1 MRSSITASALL
12 VLALPSTVLADAEDT
27 AMARLR
33 LTTDSSMTRGCTRLA
48 SVRDDS
54 LKDLRKKVVKAGG
67 DTALLSFAQDDLSR
81 ISADVFNCAGA
92 STPSATPRPAAE
104 PAAPTPRPAAA
115 PAAPAPRP
123 AASTPSAAP
132 RPAAAPAAPAEP
144 PLWQPRSK

>member
-104 PAAPTPRPAAA
+104 PAAPAPRPAAA

-123 AASTPSAAP
+123 AAAPSAAP

>member
-104 PAAPTPRPAAA
+104 PAAP
-115 PAAPAPRP
+115 APRP

>member
-33 LTTDSSMTRGCTRLA
+33 LTTDSSMTRGCTRVT

-92 STPSATPRPAAE
+92 STPSTTPRPAAE
-104 PAAPTPRPAAA
+104 PAAPAPRPAAA
-115 PAAPAPRP
+115 
-123 AASTPSAAP
+123 PSAAP

>member
-33 LTTDSSMTRGCTRLA
+33 LTTDSSMTRGCTRLT

-81 ISADVFNCAGA
+81 ISADVFHCAG
-92 STPSATPRPAAE
+92 
-104 PAAPTPRPAAA
+104 
-115 PAAPAPRP
+115 
-123 AASTPSAAP
+123 ASTPSAAP

-144 PLWQPRSK
+144 PLWKPRSK